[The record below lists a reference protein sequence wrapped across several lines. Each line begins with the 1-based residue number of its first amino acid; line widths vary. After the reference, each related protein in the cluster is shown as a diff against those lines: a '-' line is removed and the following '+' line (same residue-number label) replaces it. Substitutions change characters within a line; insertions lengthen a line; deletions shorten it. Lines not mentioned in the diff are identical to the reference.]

1 MADTQAH
8 LVNGNGTAVGNQE
21 DAAPSEMEMAL
32 PELDGLTEELNR
44 LASINAELVGR
55 LRSTTA
61 SPTVSADESDE
72 LTGLRVENAE
82 LKARIAELEQGQAS
96 QGNDEGWAERQREY
110 EALLEEKSEVIRTL
124 HLKLQEQQEAARRL
138 PDEPLPPEEVLYQLK
153 KDLDE
158 QRRQLQEDEESVMA
172 QMRQMEL
179 SLSKD
184 RAELARQ
191 RQEVQRIQAD
201 LNREIEQA
209 SRDPE
214 LRERLNS
221 LRRSHEPARKE
232 AAAAGVA
239 ESAKGVKQSSGIF
252 KRLFG

>member
-1 MADTQAH
+1 LA
-8 LVNGNGTAVGNQE
+8 GC
-21 DAAPSEMEMAL
+21 AAGRPRPL
-32 PELDGLTEELNR
+32 LR
-44 LASINAELVGR
+44 LGI
-55 LRSTTA
+55 
-61 SPTVSADESDE
+61 
-72 LTGLRVENAE
+72 ENAE
-82 LKARIAELEQGQAS
+82 LKARVAELEQGLAPRES
-96 QGNDEGWAERQREY
+96 EEGWTERQREY

-124 HLKLQEQQEAARRL
+124 HLKIQELQELQESARRA

-153 KDLDE
+153 KELDE

-179 SLSKD
+179 SLSRD

-201 LNREIEQA
+201 LNRELEQA

-221 LRRSHEPARKE
+221 LRRPHEPAKRE
-232 AAAAGVA
+232 PAVNGPAEPARVA
-239 ESAKGVKQSSGIF
+239 KQSSGIF